1 MATATADITKAEF
14 SDRISKVQAEM
25 ARQGIDVLI
34 NYDEDRN
41 LGAAGV
47 RNLIGFNAFPSP
59 IPGVV
64 VLGRE
69 GEPILCM
76 QPGMGQG
83 VLTYAEMHSNFKI
96 YATDTPQF
104 KSELVSD

>member
-1 MATATADITKAEF
+1 MATATAGITKAEF
-14 SDRISKVQAEM
+14 SDRVSKVQAEM
-25 ARQGIDVLI
+25 AKQGIDVLI

-64 VLGRE
+64 VVGLE

-76 QPGMGQG
+76 Q
-83 VLTYAEMHSNFKI
+83 LSF
-96 YATDTPQF
+96 TPTSRF
-104 KSELVSD
+104 TRPTLRSSSRNW